1 MGIGVENCERMAFV
15 DSHVRRA
22 GKSDLI
28 AFEFRRF
35 QRFALGTIDIRRVD
49 HDRGLAVSVFVQQVV
64 GLHQQ
69 LSIGRGDTVECDTE
83 HDLGITGF
91 ELFDDGRGPR
101 DLAAEV
107 FAIEH
112 DAAFAAVVAAE
123 DVRGP
128 AVDKVVGD
136 LALGPHV
143 EAFVD
148 LAEHPVAHVFHLSG
162 NGIDDLLLHSEQRIG
177 LVGHAEIQKRLFLH
191 VEQPELYVFLG
202 EFLVETFRYGR
213 HVDLAVVA
221 VAVRHL
227 AGVFGHTRVFVL
239 GDAETI
245 ERRIGRQRG
254 QRCRVERENRDFVL
268 ADSVC
273 GDDVADE
280 RIERDAARCDGRGDL
295 RVVIDLEGRKQHVAV
310 HREDVRVRYGD
321 LLRSARFAGDGV
333 GRFDLTLHT
342 ASAHA
347 VILIF
352 DRFTR
357 DGLDFPQD
365 CIHRKQRRVDL
376 CDLLGNRRA
385 VDVLFLSRP
394 VLFRRLGGQNRASHR
409 LLGGRRCAAG
419 SHENPAQ
426 IVRREPCEEFMKQIR
441 TYSTCADGEQ
451 AVEKFVVFHIVGN

>member
-1 MGIGVENCERMAFV
+1 MWQM
-15 DSHVRRA
+15 S
-22 GKSDLI
+22 
-28 AFEFRRF
+28 
-35 QRFALGTIDIRRVD
+35 
-49 HDRGLAVSVFVQQVV
+49 GL
-64 GLHQQ
+64 
-69 LSIGRGDTVECDTE
+69 
-83 HDLGITGF
+83 
-91 ELFDDGRGPR
+91 
-101 DLAAEV
+101 
-107 FAIEH
+107 
-112 DAAFAAVVAAE
+112 
-123 DVRGP
+123 
-128 AVDKVVGD
+128 
-136 LALGPHV
+136 
-143 EAFVD
+143 
-148 LAEHPVAHVFHLSG
+148 
-162 NGIDDLLLHSEQRIG
+162 SEM
-177 LVGHAEIQKRLFLH
+177 
-191 VEQPELYVFLG
+191 PP
-202 EFLVETFRYGR
+202 
-213 HVDLAVVA
+213 
-221 VAVRHL
+221 
-227 AGVFGHTRVFVL
+227 
-239 GDAETI
+239 
-245 ERRIGRQRG
+245 
-254 QRCRVERENRDFVL
+254 
-268 ADSVC
+268 
-273 GDDVADE
+273 
-280 RIERDAARCDGRGDL
+280 DAARCDGRGDL